1 MIRFVDSAYAPSV
14 SQVKAAL
21 SQGIDAWAFY
31 LAGPGALHNWSN
43 AEVDV
48 LRQGGMHLGLPI
60 FVPALDLSGDPS
72 TDAAD
77 FVAAIRAA
85 GVGPVGALDTEAS
98 MRGNPN
104 LVPYV
109 DGFVAQLRTERITPV
124 AYAGG
129 NYVPSGVAG
138 WWIKPGGG
146 ALPPGTAAQT
156 SSGSIYGLS
165 VDYDTADDAFPFANL
180 TSAPTPTPTPPA
192 AAAYEIGDI
201 MQVIPVS
208 FTTNA
213 AGWMAI
219 DCPLPAG
226 CGPHDVVSIMC
237 DWATGYD
244 PQGWQSCVGSVDFAG
259 GGPGVARLG
268 FKSSSP
274 NQFFT
279 ARVYVAVPPAV
290 S

>member
-1 MIRFVDSAYAPSV
+1 MRRFVDSAEAPTLA
-14 SQVKAAL
+14 QVQAAL
-21 SQGIDAWAFY
+21 SQGITAWAFY
-31 LAGPGALHNWSN
+31 LAGPGALHNWSD

-48 LRQGGMHLGLPI
+48 LRQGGMTLGLPI
-60 FVPALDLSGDPS
+60 FVPALDLSGDPVA
-72 TDAAD
+72 DATA
-77 FVAAIRAA
+77 FAGAIRAA

-104 LVPYV
+104 LVSYV
-109 DGFVAQLRTERITPV
+109 DAFLAQLRALGITPV
-124 AYAGG
+124 VYAGG
-129 NYVPSGVAG
+129 SYVPSGVAA

-146 ALPPGTAAQT
+146 TLPPGTAAQT

-165 VDYDTADDAFPFANL
+165 VDYDSADDAFPFASL
-180 TSAPTPTPTPPA
+180 HPAPPPSAPD
-192 AAAYEIGDI
+192 AYTIGDT
-201 MQVIPVS
+201 MHVIPVS
-208 FTTNA
+208 LTTNA

-226 CGPHDVVSIMC
+226 AGPHDVVSIVC

-279 ARVYVAVPPAV
+279 ARVYVSVPAPV
-290 S
+290 SG

>member
-72 TDAAD
+72 TDADA
-77 FVAAIRAA
+77 FASAIRSA
-85 GVGPVGALDTEAS
+85 GVSGAGALDTEAS
-98 MRGNPN
+98 MRGNSN
-104 LVPYV
+104 LTSYV
-109 DGFVAQLRTERITPV
+109 DGFTAQLRTEGITPV
-124 AYAGG
+124 VYGG
-129 NYVPSGVAG
+129 GDYVPAGVAA

-165 VDYDTADDAFPFANL
+165 VDYDSADDVFPLASL
-180 TSAPTPTPTPPA
+180 SPPPPA
-192 AAAYEIGDI
+192 AAAYVIGDN
-201 MQVIPVS
+201 MHVIPVS
-208 FTTNA
+208 LTTNA

-226 CGPHDVVSIMC
+226 ATAHDVVSIMC

-259 GGPGVARLG
+259 SAPGVVRLG
-268 FKSSSP
+268 FKSDNP
-274 NQFFT
+274 DQFFT

-290 S
+290 PS

>member
-21 SQGIDAWAFY
+21 SQGITAWAFY
-31 LAGPGALHNWSN
+31 LAGPGALHNWTN

-48 LRQGGMHLGLPI
+48 LRQGGMTLGLPI
-60 FVPALDLSGDPS
+60 FVPALDLSGDPAA
-72 TDAAD
+72 DAAA
-77 FVAAIRAA
+77 FAAAIRGA
-85 GVGPVGALDTEAS
+85 GVSGAGALDTEAS

-104 LVPYV
+104 LVSYV
-109 DGFVAQLRTERITPV
+109 YRFVTHLRSEGFTPV
-124 AYAGG
+124 VYGG
-129 NYVPSGVAG
+129 GDYVPAGIAG

-146 ALPPGTAAQT
+146 TLPPGTAAQT
-156 SSGSIYGLS
+156 SSGAIAGLP
-165 VDYDTADDAFPFANL
+165 VDYDSADDAFPLATL
-180 TSAPTPTPTPPA
+180 SPPPPPPPP
-192 AAAYEIGDI
+192 AAAYEIGNN

-226 CGPHDVVSIMC
+226 AGPHDVVSIMC

-244 PQGWQSCVGSVDFAG
+244 PQGWQACVGSVDFAG
-259 GGPGVARLG
+259 SSPGVCRLG
-268 FKSSSP
+268 FKSCNP

-279 ARVYVAVPPAV
+279 ARVYVATPAPV
-290 S
+290 SG

>member
-60 FVPALDLSGDPS
+60 FVPALDLSGDP
-72 TDAAD
+72 AAD
-77 FVAAIRAA
+77 ATAFAGAIRAA

-104 LVPYV
+104 LVSYV
-109 DGFVAQLRTERITPV
+109 NGFTSQLGDEGVTPV
-124 AYAGG
+124 VYGGG
-129 NYVPSGVAG
+129 NYVPAGVAG

-146 ALPPGTAAQT
+146 TLPPGTAAQT

-165 VDYDTADDAFPFANL
+165 VDYDSADDAFPFASL
-180 TSAPTPTPTPPA
+180 HPAPPPSAPD
-192 AAAYEIGDI
+192 AYTIGDT
-201 MQVIPVS
+201 MHVIPVS

-226 CGPHDVVSIMC
+226 AGPHDVVSIMC

-244 PQGWQSCVGSVDFAG
+244 PQGWQACVGSVDFAG
-259 GGPGVARLG
+259 SKPGVVRLG
-268 FKSSSP
+268 FKSVNP

-290 S
+290 PS

>member
-1 MIRFVDSAYAPSV
+1 MG
-14 SQVKAAL
+14 QVKAAL

-109 DGFVAQLRTERITPV
+109 DGFVAQPRTERSTPV
-124 AYAGG
+124 VYAGG

-165 VDYDTADDAFPFANL
+165 VDYDSADDAFPFASL
-180 TSAPTPTPTPPA
+180 QPAPPPSAPD
-192 AAAYEIGDI
+192 AYTIGDT
-201 MQVIPVS
+201 MHVIPVS
-208 FTTNA
+208 LTTNA

-226 CGPHDVVSIMC
+226 AGPHDVVSIMC

-244 PQGWQSCVGSVDFAG
+244 PQGWQACVGSVDFAG
-259 GGPGVARLG
+259 SKPGVVRLG
-268 FKSSSP
+268 FKSNNP

-279 ARVYVAVPPAV
+279 ARVYVSVPAPV
-290 S
+290 SG